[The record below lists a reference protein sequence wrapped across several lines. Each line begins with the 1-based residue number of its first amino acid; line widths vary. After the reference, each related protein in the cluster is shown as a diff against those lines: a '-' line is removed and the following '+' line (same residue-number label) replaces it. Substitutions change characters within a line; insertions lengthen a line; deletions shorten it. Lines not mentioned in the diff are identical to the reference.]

1 MAGLSSV
8 LQWFV
13 ECRHHNR
20 SRVFTINNRTYQTCL
35 NCGREITYA
44 WEHMGSVPHGCNVSR
59 ATVQGTTGAAC
70 EPGSGGSS
78 SRCA

>member
-13 ECRHHNR
+13 ECRHHER

-35 NCGREITYA
+35 NCGHEIDYA
-44 WEHMGSVPHGCNVSR
+44 WERMGSMPHGIAASHSPIPGDELSCVQVSI
-59 ATVQGTTGAAC
+59 V
-70 EPGSGGSS
+70 
-78 SRCA
+78 